1 MALSERL
8 NQYQP
13 YALTVLRIVI
23 GLLFIEHGTQKLF
36 GFPAGGHFTGSLP
49 PLMLFQGV
57 LEAFGGLAI
66 VLGLFTRPVAFILC
80 GNMAVAYFMAHMPQ
94 NFFPVNNQGD
104 AAILYC
110 FAFLFLIFAGPGL
123 LAIDGRKK

>member
-13 YALTVLRIVI
+13 YALTILRIVV

-36 GFPAGGHFTGSLP
+36 GFPAGGHFDGPLP
-49 PLMLFQGV
+49 TLMLVQGI

-66 VLGLFTRPVAFILC
+66 ALGLFTRPIAFILC

-110 FAFLFLIFAGPGL
+110 FVFLFLFFAGPGP
-123 LAIDGRKK
+123 LAIDKK